1 VVKALI
7 WITGLKSEGNN
18 VLSQIVFGRE
28 KDEDVDMKVANLMW
42 G

>member
-1 VVKALI
+1 VLKVLI

-18 VLSQIVFGRE
+18 VLSQIVSGKE
-28 KDEDVDMKVANLMW
+28 KDEDVGMKVANLMW